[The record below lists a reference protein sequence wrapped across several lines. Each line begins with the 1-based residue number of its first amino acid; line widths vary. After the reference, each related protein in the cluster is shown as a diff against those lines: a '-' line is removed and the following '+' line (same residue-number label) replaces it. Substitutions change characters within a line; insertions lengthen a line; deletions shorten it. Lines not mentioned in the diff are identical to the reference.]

1 MGINR
6 MSDVYLRKITNN
18 PKNPDHIA
26 QKTRSYS
33 PKNPVH
39 IAQNNPFIWHKI
51 LFYSKRSLLPSLN
64 QTSNLLNQHLIP

>member
-33 PKNPVH
+33 PKT
-39 IAQNNPFIWHKI
+39 PFIQPKI
-51 LFYSKRSLLPSLN
+51 TRLFGIQYCPIRSVHSFLHFIKL
-64 QTSNLLNQHLIP
+64 QTS